1 MQPARDGARSADVI
15 RRGSGARQF
24 SSLIAVQPHG
34 SNPPLFWVHGDY
46 SDIVLRRH
54 LPADQPV
61 YGLLHQA
68 RDGTAARYQTVETIA
83 AHYLEEIQTVQ
94 ERGPYLLG
102 GFSFGG
108 TVAFEMAQQLTRR
121 GEKVALLFLIDSRF
135 PGDETADS
143 SDPAGIRVA
152 MRAKIRRH
160 VDEISTLSLTDTLA
174 YVRVRAAAHL
184 RRIAH
189 GFTRPTKSVVC
200 RWHVWTG
207 RPIPLSLR
215 SFYMLQI
222 YGNARRKYVT
232 QPYDGDMVY
241 IQCAADSGGH
251 AARWRSVIGGA
262 MQVCDVPGEHLAI
275 VREPFATLWVET
287 LKTQLDA
294 VRAATRSNRDGA
306 VRR

>member
-1 MQPARDGARSADVI
+1 MQPVRVGAQSADVI
-15 RRGSGARQF
+15 GCGSGARQF
-24 SSLIAVQPHG
+24 SSLISVQPHG

-61 YGLLHQA
+61 YALLHQA

-108 TVAFEMAQQLTRR
+108 TVAFEMAQQLKRR

-135 PGDETADS
+135 PGKEIADS
-143 SDPAGIRVA
+143 PDPAEIRFA

-160 VDEISTLSLTDTLA
+160 VDEVSTFSLSDTLA
-174 YVRVRAAAHL
+174 YVRVRAAARLH
-184 RRIAH
+184 RIAD
-189 GFTRPTKSVVC
+189 GFTQPIKRVVC

-207 RPIPLSLR
+207 RRIPLSLR

-222 YGNARRKYVT
+222 YGNARRKYVAR
-232 QPYDGDMVY
+232 PYAGDMVY
-241 IQCAADSGGH
+241 IQCTAHSGGQ

-262 MQVCDVPGEHLAI
+262 MQLCDVPADHLAI
-275 VREPFATLWVET
+275 VREPLATLWVET
-287 LKTQLDA
+287 LKTQLEA
-294 VRAATRSNRDGA
+294 VRAAARSNRDGA